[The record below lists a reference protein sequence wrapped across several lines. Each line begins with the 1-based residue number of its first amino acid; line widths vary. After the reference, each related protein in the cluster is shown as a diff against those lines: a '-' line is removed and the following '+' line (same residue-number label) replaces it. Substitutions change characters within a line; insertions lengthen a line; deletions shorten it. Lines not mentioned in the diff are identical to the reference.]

1 MLDWWPT
8 PTSVEEVLPAPNME
22 LLLLRAFDLDHH
34 GSGKALISLEDRVV
48 TLKDLE
54 GHEVMLHLLL
64 RRFGAGESCRKLRFK
79 PPSTAAMLS
88 LKGNLV
94 AVMPIGPRTR
104 A

>member
-1 MLDWWPT
+1 MAVASSKELADISIVQMLDWWPT

-54 GHEVMLHLLL
+54 SHEVMLHLL
-64 RRFGAGESCRKLRFK
+64 RRFGAGENCRKLASNSSR
-79 PPSTAAMLS
+79 
-88 LKGNLV
+88 
-94 AVMPIGPRTR
+94 PRPL
-104 A
+104 

>member
-1 MLDWWPT
+1 
-8 PTSVEEVLPAPNME
+8 ME

-64 RRFGAGESCRKLRFK
+64 RRFGAGENCRKLAIR
-79 PPSTAAMLS
+79 AALDRCDAVVQGKLS
-88 LKGNLV
+88 GGDT
-94 AVMPIGPRTR
+94 IGPRTR
-104 A
+104 AGKSTRSGDIV